1 MKLLA
6 VLMATSGALVAS
18 PSFAES
24 AGSTSADEIVV
35 TASGIEQN
43 ILEAP
48 ASITVVSREQLELR
62 PFTSLADAVRNV
74 EGVSVVGDNPN
85 ATDIVIRGMPG
96 EYTLIMLDGRRQ
108 TTRETMNR
116 GTGGVQANLIPPL
129 QAIERIE
136 VVRGPMSSLY
146 GSDAMGGVVNIITR
160 KVPDRLSAA
169 ATLGG
174 IVQEDGKYGNTTI
187 GQFWVGAPIVSERVG
202 IQVYGALNDRGEDD
216 IYYALP
222 ASSGTNRLQNRTIN
236 GKVNVIPVDGH
247 DVTLEGG
254 YNYVAY
260 TETPGKSA
268 ADNGS
273 LTREIHKRDYQALT
287 WNGDFGG
294 ARTRFSVNREHEKLI
309 NYTNDVAGSRPDL
322 VNWTVDGL
330 VTIPSGDWN
339 TLKLGG
345 QYINTKVKGI
355 GSQDSVSGYVNTNV
369 AERESWALFVEDQI
383 RPFDGLLLTGGA
395 RIDHYDQ
402 FGSHFTPRLYANYSL
417 TPQLTLRGGIAK
429 GFKAPTLRQSVADYC
444 MTTGGGVLV
453 RGPLCGNPDL
463 KPEES
468 TTKEIGLRFDQ
479 DQLHL
484 GVTLYHTNFKNK
496 VVSFD
501 SGLDDPQNSARPLY
515 VYDNIDRVV
524 IRGVELNGSI
534 PITPALKLSA
544 NYTYTD
550 SDRRGGGEPAFDG
563 TSLDGKPLDKTPEHM
578 ANARLDWDASD
589 KISAYVSAYYTG
601 RQFYSGFR
609 NGATRTREREGSTTF
624 DLGVNFNVTENF
636 SLKAAVLNITDK
648 IVPMDDRGRF
658 DGLDGNWMVDEGRR
672 FWATATLTY

>member
-1 MKLLA
+1 
-6 VLMATSGALVAS
+6 
-18 PSFAES
+18 
-24 AGSTSADEIVV
+24 
-35 TASGIEQN
+35 
-43 ILEAP
+43 
-48 ASITVVSREQLELR
+48 
-62 PFTSLADAVRNV
+62 
-74 EGVSVVGDNPN
+74 
-85 ATDIVIRGMPG
+85 
-96 EYTLIMLDGRRQ
+96 
-108 TTRETMNR
+108 
-116 GTGGVQANLIPPL
+116 
-129 QAIERIE
+129 
-136 VVRGPMSSLY
+136 
-146 GSDAMGGVVNIITR
+146 
-160 KVPDRLSAA
+160 
-169 ATLGG
+169 
-174 IVQEDGKYGNTTI
+174 
-187 GQFWVGAPIVSERVG
+187 
-202 IQVYGALNDRGEDD
+202 
-216 IYYALP
+216 
-222 ASSGTNRLQNRTIN
+222 
-236 GKVNVIPVDGH
+236 
-247 DVTLEGG
+247 
-254 YNYVAY
+254 
-260 TETPGKSA
+260 
-268 ADNGS
+268 
-273 LTREIHKRDYQALT
+273 
-287 WNGDFGG
+287 
-294 ARTRFSVNREHEKLI
+294 
-309 NYTNDVAGSRPDL
+309 
-322 VNWTVDGL
+322 
-330 VTIPSGDWN
+330 
-339 TLKLGG
+339 
-345 QYINTKVKGI
+345 
-355 GSQDSVSGYVNTNV
+355 
-369 AERESWALFVEDQI
+369 
-383 RPFDGLLLTGGA
+383 
-395 RIDHYDQ
+395 
-402 FGSHFTPRLYANYSL
+402 
-417 TPQLTLRGGIAK
+417 
-429 GFKAPTLRQSVADYC
+429 

-609 NGATRTREREGSTTF
+609 NGATRTREREGSATF